1 MKTIQKNILEEIVIN
16 NSRFICYL
24 IPLKEDNINDYLDT
38 IKKEHP
44 KATHYCYGYIYDE
57 IKRSSDDKEPSG
69 TAGQPI
75 LNVLEKEN
83 LNHVLAVVVRYFGGI
98 KLGAG
103 GLVRAYTKA
112 VTNALKQEEY
122 IELVPGYEIEITF
135 PYEEENNVLYI
146 LNKSEIL
153 KKEYVETVTYICQVE
168 KNILQKLNKYNPT
181 ILKNEYIKKEV

>member
-1 MKTIQKNILEEIVIN
+1 MKTIQKNILEEIIIN

-24 IPLKEDNINDYLDT
+24 IPLKENNINDYLDT

-44 KATHYCYGYIYDE
+44 KATHYCYGMIYDE
-57 IKRSSDDKEPSG
+57 IKRSSDDGEPSG

-75 LNVLEKEN
+75 LNVLEKEE
-83 LNHVLAVVVRYFGGI
+83 LNHILAVIVRYFGGI

-122 IELVPGYEIEITF
+122 IELISGYEIEITF

-146 LNKSEIL
+146 LNKSEIIN
-153 KKEYVETVTYICQVE
+153 KEYLETVTYICQVDQDT
-168 KNILQKLNKYNPT
+168 LQKLNKYKPT
-181 ILKNEYIKKEV
+181 IIKNEYIKKEV